1 MSKLKI
7 PNEFPEMGDMF
18 LEMKNLVDYMQLYMT
33 LSGINIILI
42 LGRILKLMDFQP
54 RLGVI
59 THTLSL
65 AFADLM
71 HFFIIFIMIFM
82 GYAFIGHVI
91 FGFQSVHF
99 SDMTHSTNSLFQNL
113 LGDITYFLDDFKN
126 ATGITFFV
134 GMIYFYSFNIFVFMI
149 LFNFLLA
156 IICDAFGE
164 VKANAAESVSV
175 VTELVPM
182 LRDSWRTMFKGWLYS
197 NHVPEARVRRQL
209 RIWKGENPDEEEEE
223 GFDEDPDPVFKYGDK
238 ELDIAGLKRV
248 LRRSVIETYQKTND
262 SKFLLTT
269 RVGNFGKGKKKET
282 LATADEIDR
291 AARMLMDQVGQ
302 EPDDEGED
310 DAMSEVDRLQQSLT
324 DLLRAQ
330 ERLITNQVKVIEGQA
345 RMAERQDRLSSLEE
359 KILGVLEKPPS

>member
-1 MSKLKI
+1 
-7 PNEFPEMGDMF
+7 
-18 LEMKNLVDYMQLYMT
+18 
-33 LSGINIILI
+33 
-42 LGRILKLMDFQP
+42 
-54 RLGVI
+54 
-59 THTLSL
+59 
-65 AFADLM
+65 
-71 HFFIIFIMIFM
+71 
-82 GYAFIGHVI
+82 
-91 FGFQSVHF
+91 
-99 SDMTHSTNSLFQNL
+99 
-113 LGDITYFLDDFKN
+113 
-126 ATGITFFV
+126 
-134 GMIYFYSFNIFVFMI
+134 
-149 LFNFLLA
+149 
-156 IICDAFGE
+156 
-164 VKANAAESVSV
+164 
-175 VTELVPM
+175 
-182 LRDSWRTMFKGWLYS
+182 
-197 NHVPEARVRRQL
+197 
-209 RIWKGENPDEEEEE
+209 
-223 GFDEDPDPVFKYGDK
+223 VFKYGEK